1 MLDEFAL
8 ILHLDDVY
16 WSQEGRISVEMIS
29 LCVVCLGLV
38 LVGASP
44 FDFGEDDGTTS
55 VGARVSGSL
64 PPPSRCT
71 CSASS

>member
-16 WSQEGRISVEMIS
+16 WSEEGRISVEMVS

-44 FDFGEDDGTTS
+44 FDFGEDDGTLS
-55 VGARVSGSL
+55 VGARDRRRRA
-64 PPPSRCT
+64 PPSRSM